1 MKNENEPKA
10 EDSSEKS
17 STKAIQSKWSE
28 IPSSVLLDD
37 DQFKYDVDFHDI
49 LISSLFQ

>member
-1 MKNENEPKA
+1 MKNENKPNA

-17 STKAIQSKWSE
+17 SMKKIQSKRSE
-28 IPSSVLLDD
+28 IPSSDLLDD